1 MKLISWNC
9 RGSGNPLIVQAVRA
23 RVVQEKPDII
33 FLMETKNQDLVIK
46 RIQRRLKY
54 LRCFVVSPTGLAGGM
69 VVF

>member
-9 RGSGNPLIVQAVRA
+9 QGSGNPLIVQAVRA
-23 RVVQEKPDII
+23 LVVQEKPDII

>member
-23 RVVQEKPDII
+23 LVVQEKPDII